1 MVEVEE
7 VEVEMPL
14 RGSYPVG
21 MMARRENQAS
31 LLARQPGLSYGRK
44 EKREPFGGP
53 SGTPQPPEKLRH
65 VMIA

>member
-21 MMARRENQAS
+21 MMARREDQAS

-53 SGTPQPPEKLRH
+53 LAPLNPRKSYAMR
-65 VMIA
+65 